1 MKQIYTIL
9 FDLDGTIVNTAPDLM
24 AAHNHVMKKYGYA
37 QKKLEDI
44 KSLAGKGAWIMMQR
58 SFKEEI
64 KDEKV
69 KKEMTKEF
77 IDFYSKNIDRASVPI
92 KGTIDFLVWAK
103 SKNISMAVCTNKQE
117 RLASDL
123 LKKLD
128 MYKYFEY
135 VAGSD
140 TFAFNKPDP
149 RHLTDVVE
157 IIGGDLKKTIMVGDS
172 EVDAMSAHNAKL
184 PFVLV
189 KDGYTEKTEKE
200 IKHDELI
207 SDFVNFEKILKNI
220 YDNFCPFFS
229 FSNILFYNVFH
240 SWP

>member
-1 MKQIYTIL
+1 MNQIYTIL

-24 AAHNHVMKKYGYA
+24 AAHNHVMRKFGHLE
-37 QKKLEDI
+37 KKLEDI
-44 KSLAGKGAWIMMQR
+44 KSLAGKGAWVMMQR

-64 KDEKV
+64 KDEKT

-77 IDFYSKNIDRASVPI
+77 IDFYSKNIDKNSVPI
-92 KGTIDFLVWAK
+92 KGAIDFFNWAK
-103 SKNISMAVCTNKQE
+103 NKNISMAVCTNKQE
-117 RLASDL
+117 RLAIDL

-128 MYKYFEY
+128 LFKFFEY

-157 IIGGDLKKTIMVGDS
+157 IIGGDLKKTMMIGDS
-172 EVDAMSAHNAKL
+172 EVDALSAHNAKL

-200 IKHDELI
+200 IKHNELI
-207 SDFVNFEKILKNI
+207 SDFENFEKIIEKYL
-220 YDNFCPFFS
+220 
-229 FSNILFYNVFH
+229 
-240 SWP
+240 